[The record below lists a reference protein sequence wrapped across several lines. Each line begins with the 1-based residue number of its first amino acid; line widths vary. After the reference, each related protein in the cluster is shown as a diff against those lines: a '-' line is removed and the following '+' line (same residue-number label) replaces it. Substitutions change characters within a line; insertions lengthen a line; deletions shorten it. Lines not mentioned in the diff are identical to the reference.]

1 MTPAAPSPAGPP
13 CDRPPCPGRIKPNGF
28 CSDCGRQP
36 LQPPTVPL
44 APHPPLAPLT
54 PSQPSPPADLIETAT
69 TRTAARARQRTARLF
84 AVREAGGGLLEL
96 PYVDLLSR
104 DSLVLDDPRPPSRGQ
119 VCANEGC
126 GHVVGAPYAGQP
138 ALTSGFCRNCRHPFD
153 FAPQLGPGDLLG
165 DQYRV
170 VGCIAFGGM
179 GWVYLAEDTKL
190 DDRPVAIKGLI
201 NTEDRASLE
210 MALEERRHLRTLDHP
225 NIVRII
231 NYVTHPARNSRQVTG
246 YIVME
251 FVGGTTLAQIKEF
264 IAHAEPPYDGPRL
277 YEHILTYGCLILDAL
292 EYLHGERLVYCDM
305 KPGNVMHHEGK
316 IKIIDLG
323 AMYRLGE
330 PKEGGRPVITPHY
343 APPEVERHG
352 FAGLGARSDIYSV
365 GRTLKDL
372 SLRAERPEQQPPGLA
387 ATSYEHAIARAT
399 APDPRQRFAS
409 AREMAEQL
417 RGILRE
423 TRSLR
428 LEEEHPEP
436 STLFAPT
443 AALLDASLG
452 RIPPLEHWL
461 DAAPA
466 DGGPAALAPRP
477 LGHGLPDP
485 DRVVPGLPVPFP
497 DPKDPGT
504 PLLITPT
511 DAGPRRL
518 IEQLDA
524 SRYEPESPEIQFRQ
538 CRAHLELGRL
548 PLAARR
554 LAKARRVIG
563 AGDAPYDWRLS
574 WHRALL
580 LLARGQV
587 EVAARQFGRVYRVL
601 PGEYAPKL
609 ALGYCSERLG
619 NLASAEW
626 FYQAVWQRNR
636 SQGSAA
642 FGLARLR
649 LAAGDRNA
657 AVRVLDGVPMVSRHY
672 DAAQLAAVRIRAGRL
687 GPAPYQLPS
696 VEDFQDAVRRL
707 PRLDLDDGQ
716 PSGEARDRLNAE
728 VLQTALDWARTHS
741 ADEVRAAARGF
752 AAPLFA
758 APRFA
763 PPRPRRRPR
772 RGRHRTAQARPDP
785 EAALR
790 ALLEASLRRIARRQ
804 ARTADEHG
812 ALVDRANSIR
822 PLTRA

>member
-1 MTPAAPSPAGPP
+1 MTDVPSATPSATPSSPA

-36 LQPPTVPL
+36 LRPPA
-44 APHPPLAPLT
+44 APPG
-54 PSQPSPPADLIETAT
+54 PSSSPSPPGTGAAALIETAT

-84 AVREAGGGLLEL
+84 AVRDAGGSLLEL

-104 DSLVLDDPRPPSRGQ
+104 ESLVLDDPRPPARGQ
-119 VCANEGC
+119 LCATEGC
-126 GHVVGAPYAGQP
+126 GFVVGAPYAGQP
-138 ALTSGFCRNCRHPFD
+138 GLTSGYCRNCRRPFD
-153 FAPQLGPGDLLG
+153 FTPQLRAGDLLG

-190 DDRPVAIKGLI
+190 DDQPVAIKGLI
-201 NTEDRASLE
+201 HTEDRASLD
-210 MALEERRHLRTLDHP
+210 MALDERRYLTMLDHP

-231 NYVTHPARNSRQVTG
+231 NYVTHPARNSHQVTG

-323 AMYRLGE
+323 ATHRPGRA
-330 PKEGGRPVITPHY
+330 KKDGRPVITPYY
-343 APPEVERHG
+343 APPEVIRHG

-365 GRTLKDL
+365 GRTLQDL

-399 APDPRQRFAS
+399 AHDPRRRFAS
-409 AREMAEQL
+409 AHEMAEQL

-428 LEEEHPEP
+428 MAEEHPEP

-461 DAAPA
+461 ESGAS
-466 DGGPAALAPRP
+466 GPRP
-477 LGHGLPDP
+477 LGHGLPGP
-485 DRVVPGLPVPFP
+485 DRVPLGLPVPFP

-518 IEQLDA
+518 IEQLNA

-548 PLAARR
+548 PMAARR

-563 AGDAPYDWRLS
+563 GADAPYDWRLS
-574 WHRALL
+574 WHRALM

-619 NLASAEW
+619 DLASAEW

-649 LAAGDRNA
+649 LATGERDA
-657 AVRVLDGVPMVSRHY
+657 AVAVLDGVPMVSRHY

-687 GPAPYQLPS
+687 GPAPFRLPS
-696 VEDFQDAVRRL
+696 VDDFKDAVRRL

-728 VLQTALDWARTHS
+728 VLQVALDWARTHG
-741 ADEVRAAARGF
+741 ADEVRAAARAF

-763 PPRPRRRPR
+763 PPDRRRPR
-772 RGRHRTAQARPDP
+772 RGRRRAADARPDP

-790 ALLEASLRRIARRQ
+790 SLLEASLRRIARRQ

>member
-1 MTPAAPSPAGPP
+1 MTAAARPAPP
-13 CDRPPCPGRIKPNGF
+13 CDRPPCTGRIKPNGF

-36 LQPPTVPL
+36 LKPPT
-44 APHPPLAPLT
+44 APLI
-54 PSQPSPPADLIETAT
+54 PSQSPPTAPTAPAVPTAPTADLIETTT

-84 AVREAGGGLLEL
+84 AVRDAGGSLLEL

-104 DSLVLDDPRPPSRGQ
+104 ESLVLDDPRPPARGQ

-126 GHVVGAPYAGQP
+126 GFVVGAPYAGQP
-138 ALTSGFCRNCRHPFD
+138 ALTSGYCRNCRHPFD
-153 FAPQLGPGDLLG
+153 FTPQLRAGDLLG

-190 DDRPVAIKGLI
+190 DDQPVAIKGLI
-201 NTEDRASLE
+201 NTEDRASLD
-210 MALEERRHLRTLDHP
+210 MALDERRYLTMLDHP

-231 NYVTHPARNSRQVTG
+231 NYVTHPARNSHRVTG

-264 IAHAEPPYDGPRL
+264 IAHADAPYDGPRL

-323 AMYRLGE
+323 AMHRLGQAE
-330 PKEGGRPVITPHY
+330 KGGRPVITPYY
-343 APPEVERHG
+343 APPEVIRHG
-352 FAGLGARSDIYSV
+352 FAGLSERSDLYSV
-365 GRTLKDL
+365 GRTLQDL

-399 APDPRQRFAS
+399 AHDPRQRFAS
-409 AREMAEQL
+409 AHEMAEQL

-461 DAAPA
+461 V
-466 DGGPAALAPRP
+466 DGACDPRP
-477 LGHGLPDP
+477 LGHGLPGP
-485 DRVVPGLPVPFP
+485 DRVPLGLPVPFP

-518 IEQLDA
+518 IEQLNA
-524 SRYEPESPEIQFRQ
+524 SGYEPESPEIQFRQ

-548 PLAARR
+548 PSAAQR

-563 AGDAPYDWRLS
+563 DNAPYDWRLS
-574 WHRALL
+574 WHRALM

-587 EVAARQFGRVYRVL
+587 DVAARQFGRVYRML

-609 ALGYCSERLG
+609 ALGYCSEQLG
-619 NLASAEW
+619 DLASAEW
-626 FYQAVWQRNR
+626 FYHAVWQRNR

-649 LAAGDRNA
+649 LTAGDRDA

-687 GPAPYQLPS
+687 GPAPFRLPS
-696 VEDFQDAVRRL
+696 LDDFKDAVRRL

-716 PSGEARDRLNAE
+716 HSGEARDRLNAE

-758 APRFA
+758 APHFA
-763 PPRPRRRPR
+763 PPGPGRRTR
-772 RGRHRTAQARPDP
+772 RGRRRAANARPDP

-790 ALLEASLRRIARRQ
+790 LLLEASLRRIAQRQ

-812 ALVDRANSIR
+812 TLVDRANSIR